1 MKKGEA
7 PYLVQILKKSNLKPL
22 YMAGYINTILR
33 SVCFGYNSNHS
44 NQIDIWGSCWGRG
57 GSKTNKEFVKKVF
70 KKVPKNIYV
79 NLHNHYPGFSAN
91 GVCSDLKSIGYKN
104 IQICAPDVNDHSKI
118 FEISNDSR
126 KIFFMIGSSNFSGNT
141 YVKSNRSIDQ
151 TDVAFIKAEKITNN
165 LLSNILDN
173 HPTNNIMLQLWA
185 HRFDIGISENLNAPS
200 NESNNV
206 WSNYLKANKDVSIIN
221 LPYFGK
227 KESILKIIENK
238 FDV

>member
-1 MKKGEA
+1 
-7 PYLVQILKKSNLKPL
+7 
-22 YMAGYINTILR
+22 
-33 SVCFGYNSNHS
+33 
-44 NQIDIWGSCWGRG
+44 
-57 GSKTNKEFVKKVF
+57 
-70 KKVPKNIYV
+70 
-79 NLHNHYPGFSAN
+79 
-91 GVCSDLKSIGYKN
+91 
-104 IQICAPDVNDHSKI
+104 
-118 FEISNDSR
+118 
-126 KIFFMIGSSNFSGNT
+126 MIGSSNFSGNT

-185 HRFDIGISENLNAPS
+185 HRFNIGISENLNAPS

-227 KESILKIIENK
+227 KKSILKII
-238 FDV
+238 DTYST